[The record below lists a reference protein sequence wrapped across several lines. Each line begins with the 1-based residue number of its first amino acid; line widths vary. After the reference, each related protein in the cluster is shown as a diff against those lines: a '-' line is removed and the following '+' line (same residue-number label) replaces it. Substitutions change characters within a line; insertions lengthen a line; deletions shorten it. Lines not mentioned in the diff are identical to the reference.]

1 MAAVSCDVPASGSGV
16 QEIEEWLSRA
26 VGSVEDARARRRVRR
41 LALAG
46 AVWRAVAPVL
56 LTLAGLVSLV
66 VAAFTV
72 SVTAGFGVLGVGFL
86 VLDVLRSLGADRGV
100 G

>member
-16 QEIEEWLSRA
+16 EAIEEWLSTVVGDA
-26 VGSVEDARARRRVRR
+26 VEARARRRVRR
-41 LALAG
+41 RALVV
-46 AVWRAVAPVL
+46 AVWRAVAPLL
-56 LTLAGLVSLV
+56 LTLAGFVSLV

-72 SVTAGFGVLGVGFL
+72 SVTVGFVALGAGFL
-86 VLDVLRSLGADRGV
+86 VLDVLRHLGDERGP